1 METTPDASPWG
12 FGATLRVNGVYI
24 SWYTDAITEQDA
36 ECFNTFIGSWE
47 GQQTWESLNI
57 LIALRTWKTWWSRLQ
72 ICLQVKA
79 DNITALS
86 LLCRLKGSSTALN
99 IIARELALEFGDGSF
114 FPSVVT
120 HVPGIAL
127 KTVDSLSRRHQPNFK
142 FTLPHPLVHVPQV
155 HPEAR
160 DDQFWQALHPP
171 KVHWKRG
178 AEDSE
183 PRREAGGR

>member
-1 METTPDASPWG
+1 MWVGAFLQRQRGAITRVYNIDAYFWRGEWVEMTLDASPWG
-12 FGATLRVNGVYI
+12 FGTTLRVNGVYI
-24 SWYTDAITEQDA
+24 SWYTDAIIEQDA
-36 ECFNTFIGSWE
+36 ERFNTSIGSCE

-114 FPSVVT
+114 FP
-120 HVPGIAL
+120 L
-127 KTVDSLSRRHQPNFK
+127 QR
-142 FTLPHPLVHVPQV
+142 
-155 HPEAR
+155 
-160 DDQFWQALHPP
+160 
-171 KVHWKRG
+171 
-178 AEDSE
+178 
-183 PRREAGGR
+183 